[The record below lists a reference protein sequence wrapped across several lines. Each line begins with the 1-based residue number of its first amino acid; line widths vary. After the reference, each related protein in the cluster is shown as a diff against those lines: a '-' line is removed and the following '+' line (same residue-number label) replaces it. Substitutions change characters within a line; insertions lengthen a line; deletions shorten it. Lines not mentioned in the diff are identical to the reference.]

1 MEILMLVDYE
11 WFLMRIK
18 HLIIPDDEIVMTA
31 VRSQGA
37 GGQNVNKVSTAI
49 HLKFDI
55 PSSSLPAVVK
65 QRLLSLHDQRV
76 TKEGVFIIKAQQT
89 RSQLNNKE
97 QAILRLQS
105 FILQALTIRKARKK
119 TRPTKA
125 SKLRR
130 LNAKN
135 KRGALKKN
143 RQKIIEWYSLLFR

>member
-1 MEILMLVDYE
+1 
-11 WFLMRIK
+11 MRIK

-55 PSSSLPAVVK
+55 PSSSLPTVVK
-65 QRLLSLHDQRV
+65 QRLLSLNDQRV
-76 TKEGVFIIKAQQT
+76 TKDGVFIIKSQQT
-89 RSQLNNKE
+89 RSQLKNKE
-97 QAILRLQS
+97 LALLRLQS
-105 FILQALTIRKARKK
+105 FVLQALTTGKVRKK

-130 LNAKN
+130 LNAKT
-135 KRGALKKN
+135 KHGALKKN
-143 RQKIIEWYSLLFR
+143 RQKVVDE

>member
-1 MEILMLVDYE
+1 
-11 WFLMRIK
+11 MRVK
-18 HLIIPDDEIVMTA
+18 HLIIPDDEISLTA

-49 HLKFDI
+49 HLRFDI
-55 PSSSLPAVVK
+55 VASSLPAVIK
-65 QRLLSLHDQRV
+65 QRLMSLSDQRV
-76 TKEGVFIIKAQQT
+76 TNEGVFVIKSQET
-89 RSQLNNKE
+89 RSQLKNKE
-97 QAILRLQS
+97 HAILRLQS
-105 FILQALTIRKARKK
+105 FIEQALAVRKARKK

-143 RQKIIEWYSLLFR
+143 RQNVNE

>member
-1 MEILMLVDYE
+1 
-11 WFLMRIK
+11 MRIK

-55 PSSSLPAVVK
+55 LSSSLPTVVK
-65 QRLLSLHDQRV
+65 QRLLSLNDQRV
-76 TKEGVFIIKAQQT
+76 TKDGVFIIKSQQT
-89 RSQLNNKE
+89 RSQLKNKE
-97 QAILRLQS
+97 LALLRLQS
-105 FILQALTIRKARKK
+105 FVLQALATGKVRKK

-130 LNAKN
+130 LNAKT
-135 KRGALKKN
+135 KHGALKKN
-143 RQKIIEWYSLLFR
+143 RQKVVDE

>member
-1 MEILMLVDYE
+1 
-11 WFLMRIK
+11 MRVK
-18 HLIIPDDEIVMTA
+18 HLIIPDNEIIMTA
-31 VRSQGA
+31 IRSQGA

-55 PSSSLPAVVK
+55 VFSSLPATVK
-65 QRLLSLHDQRV
+65 QRLLALNDQRV
-76 TKEGVFIIKAQQT
+76 TKEGVFIIKSQQT
-89 RSQLNNKE
+89 RSQLKNKQ
-97 QAILRLQS
+97 QALLRLQS
-105 FILQALTIRKARKK
+105 FIAQALATRKVRKK

-143 RQKIIEWYSLLFR
+143 RQKITE

>member
-1 MEILMLVDYE
+1 
-11 WFLMRIK
+11 MRIK
-18 HLIIPDDEIVMTA
+18 HINIPDNEIVMTA

-55 PSSSLPAVVK
+55 ISSSLPVVVK
-65 QRLLSLHDQRV
+65 QRLLMLNDQRV
-76 TKEGVFIIKAQQT
+76 TKEGVFVIKSQQT
-89 RSQLNNKE
+89 RSQLQNKE
-97 QAILRLQS
+97 QALLRLQS
-105 FILQALTIRKARKK
+105 FIAQALTTRKVRKK

-143 RQKIIEWYSLLFR
+143 RQKVTE